1 MPDFVFNEPNKSLAG
16 FGYQDP
22 AYDPYDGM
30 SKPGTYMTYGS
41 SLGSVSA
48 SDPLQAI
55 MNAAEKNNSWSAQQ
69 AEKQN
74 AFQVEQNEKAMQFNS
89 AEAAKNRAWQEEM
102 SNTAHQRE
110 VIDLQKAGLNP
121 VLSATGG
128 NGASVGSGATAS
140 GVTSAGAKGE
150 TDEST
155 TMAIMSYMA
164 QLLQAQTSILNTQ
177 TSANATLANA
187 ELMSSASR
195 YGSELAQYASMYGA
209 ELGYQGTVYHSDKSY
224 EAQMNSNPVAKAFD
238 IVSNPDNNTVDN
250 ALDMFRTF
258 VDKASDLTDKGKAE
272 AEAWLKKNGF
282 GNKENSSHSSGKF
295 GYNSDNRPKT
305 SGQSAR
311 R

>member
-1 MPDFVFNEPNKSLAG
+1 MADFVFNNPNQSLAG

-30 SKPGTYMTYGS
+30 SKPGTYMNYGS
-41 SLGSVSA
+41 SLGNVSA

-55 MNAAEKNNSWSAQQ
+55 MSAAEKNNLWSAEQ
-69 AEKQN
+69 AQKQN
-74 AFQVEQNEKAMQFNS
+74 QFQVEQNEKAMQFNS

-164 QLLQAQTSILNTQ
+164 QLIQAQTSILNTQ

-209 ELGYQGTVYHSDKSY
+209 DLGYQGTVYHSDKSY
-224 EAQMNSNPVAKAFD
+224 EGTINSNPIAKAFD
-238 IVSNPDNNTVDN
+238 IVGNPDNNTVND
-250 ALDMFRTF
+250 ALSTFRTF
-258 VDKASDLTDKGKAE
+258 VNKANDLTEKGKAE
-272 AEAWLKKNGF
+272 AEAWLKSMGF
-282 GNKENSSHSSGKF
+282 GKSEDSGTHLSGKITDRSKF
-295 GYNSDNRPKT
+295 HSRK
-305 SGQSAR
+305 
-311 R
+311 